1 MQSFI
6 KYLIILLMGT
16 ITVTAA
22 EQPIR
27 VAIIGGM
34 TMSGMWQ
41 KVAASFE
48 STYHIPIEI
57 VITGTK
63 HELDEYTRSHPVD
76 LLTMHS
82 SDTMVELASE
92 GYVEK
97 LTPWAHNAQMILG
110 SVANPAQISENEPLS
125 SALDKINRSDAPF
138 FIHASGGTFEV
149 YTQLSYQ
156 YGFNPTDQNIVF
168 TTQKRGFMKDVAK
181 ANGYTLYGVIPFVM
195 QKQHHPDIKG
205 FIYDDPKLRR
215 PYLAA
220 IGTQSKI
227 GKEQH
232 EKSLKLLNFLTSDST
247 QKMLKDFRIDGFETI
262 PLFFPNR

>member
-1 MQSFI
+1 
-6 KYLIILLMGT
+6 
-16 ITVTAA
+16 
-22 EQPIR
+22 
-27 VAIIGGM
+27 
-34 TMSGMWQ
+34 MSGMWQ
-41 KVAASFE
+41 KVATSFE
-48 STYHIPIEI
+48 STYHIPVEV

-82 SDTMVELASE
+82 SDTIVELASE

-97 LTPWAHNAQMILG
+97 LTPWAHNAQMILS

-125 SALDKINRSDAPF
+125 SALDKIKRSNAPF
-138 FIHASGGTFEV
+138 LIHASGGTFEV

-168 TTQKRGFMKDVAK
+168 TTQKRGFMKEVAEV
-181 ANGYTLYGVIPFVM
+181 NGYTLYGVIPFVM
-195 QKQHHPDIKG
+195 QKQHNPDIKG